1 VLSIYDL
8 LDHARHRQQLR
19 ELLGVGLGQLV
30 DSELIDW
37 WDLFSGPLY
46 QRLELVMLASIL
58 AGQVPE
64 NAEIFVTRPHFVTN
78 ALSLLRR
85 CDVNVLATPRRADF
99 ATRALRLLK
108 KVSVL
113 SPSQIADIAFDK
125 WDADYR
131 LRRLVGSRQVRPTNE
146 LVLLPSA
153 YVNVSR
159 AQLAY
164 ARMLPHRRFLLVAT
178 RRSGRQVRPP
188 ANVQV
193 CSLASYAQGASVP
206 TQIERLGLLKKWE
219 ELLRDRF
226 PTDRILGLAT
236 RLGMFEAFPAF
247 LKTGLRVRDAWR
259 EVVAKEAVEAVL
271 SADENNPF
279 TRLPVVLA
287 RRRKVRTVSCD
298 HGALNMIP
306 GIRREYSDTFLASGE
321 MARDYMINWC
331 GLPAQKIFIGGP
343 QRAPASFP
351 AAGPAAPA
359 RNRDW
364 IVFYSEAYEVSSA
377 RTQTLYSE
385 LLPELCNLARQTNR
399 KVVVKL
405 HPFESLRGR
414 KSLIDNTLSPHDRA
428 LVEMREGPM
437 TADLFERA
445 WFSVTVESSV
455 AVESTTN
462 GVPCFLCS
470 WFDASWYDYG
480 KQYAKYSAGHRL
492 DSPQSIP
499 QIPRMLEEIR
509 ITDATKQ
516 ALHTSISCEQL
527 DSLLFGK

>member
-1 VLSIYDL
+1 
-8 LDHARHRQQLR
+8 
-19 ELLGVGLGQLV
+19 
-30 DSELIDW
+30 
-37 WDLFSGPLY
+37 
-46 QRLELVMLASIL
+46 
-58 AGQVPE
+58 
-64 NAEIFVTRPHFVTN
+64 
-78 ALSLLRR
+78 
-85 CDVNVLATPRRADF
+85 
-99 ATRALRLLK
+99 
-108 KVSVL
+108 
-113 SPSQIADIAFDK
+113 
-125 WDADYR
+125 
-131 LRRLVGSRQVRPTNE
+131 
-146 LVLLPSA
+146 
-153 YVNVSR
+153 
-159 AQLAY
+159 
-164 ARMLPHRRFLLVAT
+164 MLPHRRFLLVVT
-178 RRSGRQVRPP
+178 RRSGSQVPLP
-188 ANVQV
+188 ANVRL
-193 CSLASYAQGASVP
+193 CSLASYAHGASEP
-206 TQIERLGLLKKWE
+206 TEIERLDLLKKWE
-219 ELLRDRF
+219 QLQHDQF
-226 PTDRILGLAT
+226 KTDRVLGLAT
-236 RLGMFEAFPAF
+236 TLRTFAPFPAF
-247 LKTGLRVRDAWR
+247 LKTGLRVRNAWR
-259 EVVAKEAVEAVL
+259 GVVAREPLEAVL

-287 RRRKVRTVSCD
+287 RRRKLRTVSCD
-298 HGALNMIP
+298 HGALNMTF

-331 GLPAQKIFIGGP
+331 GLPAQEIIIGGA
-343 QRAPASFP
+343 QKAPDSFP

>member
-1 VLSIYDL
+1 MLSIYDL

-64 NAEIFVTRPHFVTN
+64 NAEIFVTRPDFVTN

-85 CDVNVLATPRRADF
+85 CDVNVLATPRRAGF

-108 KVSVL
+108 KASVL
-113 SPSQIADIAFDK
+113 GPSQIADIAFDK
-125 WDADYR
+125 YDADYR
-131 LRRLVGSRQVRPTNE
+131 VRRLVSPRRLKSAAG

-153 YVNVSR
+153 YINVSR

-164 ARMLPHRRFLLVAT
+164 AQMLPHRRFLLVAT
-178 RRSGRQVRPP
+178 RRSSRQVRPS

-193 CSLASYAQGASVP
+193 RSLASYAHGASEP
-206 TQIERLGLLKKWE
+206 TQVERLGLLKKWE
-219 ELLRDRF
+219 ELQRDRF
-226 PTDRILGLAT
+226 PTDRILRLAST
-236 RLGMFEAFPAF
+236 LGMFEAFPAF

-287 RRRKVRTVSCD
+287 RSRKVRTVSCD
-298 HGALNMIP
+298 HGALNMTF